1 MTLQI
6 FCSTTPRLR
15 SLITVHVTTDKCFT
29 KVASGS
35 RNYYSYRPEQWL
47 PARLWPAV
55 PSQLC
60 SPGSGVVTPYSLF
73 TNQSKDYKVEMK
85 EISSIF
91 FEFHYAFLLTP
102 LYLTFDKSIK
112 SLKVFLCCVHCPRR
126 SQQLDINI

>member
-1 MTLQI
+1 MTLHI
-6 FCSTTPRLR
+6 FCSTRARLR

-47 PARLWPAV
+47 PALLWPAV

-60 SPGSGVVTPYSLF
+60 YPGSGVVTPYSLF
-73 TNQSKDYKVEMK
+73 TIQSKDYEL
-85 EISSIF
+85 ENNETSSIF
-91 FEFHYAFLLTP
+91 SYFHYAFKWTLL
-102 LYLTFDKSIK
+102 YFEKSIIK
-112 SLKVFLCCVHCPRR
+112 LHIICLLVLCPRR